1 MKKMNIT
8 IENEVRQFAFVKGN
22 RAINA
27 KTVKAKEN
35 SIREY
40 GQLSPITVVKGE
52 DVYLMDG
59 HLVDLDGNDIPDDQ
73 TENYYAVLDGQHR
86 LRAYLNLG
94 LNLDDLVICEPLN
107 VEMSIAALI
116 AEMNICTKTWTG
128 TDYMAAPAMMLGNKN
143 EVFEFAMYLRSKGCP
158 LATISLWC
166 TGANSLKPKDL
177 VACVKSKELPKAFVE
192 AGWYERSV
200 KWYEAAQG
208 KFPDTFLAKKY
219 LITHLSK
226 KFSNAADPTAFTVQM
241 VEQIN
246 RLTAEQAQEIMKPQT
261 GEGLS
266 REQATYDM
274 LEKHLG

>member
-1 MKKMNIT
+1 MVISMDDAQ
-8 IENEVRQFAFVKGN
+8 RQFAFVKGN
-22 RAINA
+22 RPVNVR
-27 KTVKAKEN
+27 TVKQKEK
-35 SIREY
+35 SMKAY
-40 GQLSPITVVKGE
+40 GQLTPITVTDGE
-52 DVYLMDG
+52 KVIQMG
-59 HLVDLDGNDIPDDQ
+59 GRLVDLKGFEIPNEDAGK
-73 TENYYAVLDGQHR
+73 YYAVLDGQHR
-86 LRAYLNLG
+86 LVAYLNLK
-94 LNLDDLVICEPLN
+94 LNLDDFVICEPLN

-128 TDYMAAPAMMLGNKN
+128 TDYMAAPAMMLGVENK
-143 EVFEFAMYLRSKGCP
+143 VFEFAMYLRSKGCP

-177 VACVKSKELPKAFVE
+177 VACVKSKELPKAFGE

>member
-1 MKKMNIT
+1 
-8 IENEVRQFAFVKGN
+8 
-22 RAINA
+22 
-27 KTVKAKEN
+27 
-35 SIREY
+35 
-40 GQLSPITVVKGE
+40 
-52 DVYLMDG
+52 
-59 HLVDLDGNDIPDDQ
+59 
-73 TENYYAVLDGQHR
+73 
-86 LRAYLNLG
+86 
-94 LNLDDLVICEPLN
+94 
-107 VEMSIAALI
+107 
-116 AEMNICTKTWTG
+116 
-128 TDYMAAPAMMLGNKN
+128 MMLANKN
-143 EVFEFAMYLRSKGCP
+143 EVFEFAMHLRSKGCP

-166 TGANSLKPKDL
+166 TGANTLKPKDL